1 MPHSDLGAAVTVSA
15 AAPAP
20 SSTSSRSSGSVV
32 SLPDISPSMLS
43 TSDDSAIAEVHRADN
58 ADPKRV
64 GEYVNAILKHYFEQE
79 GVLSAKGTSMMSQT
93 DINEKF
99 RGILIDWLV
108 EVHLKFKELQETLYL
123 TVAIVDRFLEKKV
136 IARTNLQL
144 VGIAGT
150 WQRLCARKHKHVQH
164 VMSS

>member
-1 MPHSDLGAAVTVSA
+1 
-15 AAPAP
+15 
-20 SSTSSRSSGSVV
+20 
-32 SLPDISPSMLS
+32 ML
-43 TSDDSAIAEVHRADN
+43 
-58 ADPKRV
+58 
-64 GEYVNAILKHYFEQE
+64 
-79 GVLSAKGTSMMSQT
+79 SQT

-123 TVAIVDRFLEKKV
+123 TVSIVDRFLEKKV

-150 WQRLCARKHKHVQH
+150 CRCLLHLPASMQCHAF
-164 VMSS
+164 